1 MTSPKLYLAID
12 NCFAG
17 KRWTAPEEWARVVA
31 GLGLS
36 YVEASA
42 DTELDPLYMGAQ
54 YTAQWIDLARES
66 CARENVTIQNV
77 YSGHGTYATTGIA
90 HISPL
95 VRRRF
100 IDDWM
105 KKQIDTANA
114 LGAGFGFFAHG
125 FDEMYLQS
133 HARYEEK
140 LQELYASLAEIAAYA
155 KQTGMRYAGLEQ
167 MYTPHMPPWTIDG
180 ARTLLQRVYAQS
192 GAPFYL
198 TIDLGHMNGQQ
209 YFQRPDEERVLSLI
223 RLARHGMPQ
232 RRVWLGTANAMAIYR
247 AAVQGEIQQSK
258 AVERILADIEK
269 NPHLFASPQD
279 GDIWAWTRALGQY
292 SPIIHLQQS
301 DGKSSPHWPF
311 SSEYNEKGVV
321 SGEKLM
327 EALCQAY
334 AQEAVDGLPAPCEE
348 IVLTLEPFIAT
359 AANVYDFLDDLEQS
373 VRYWRRFLPRDGMTL
388 QEAAALIRTQPE

>member
-1 MTSPKLYLAID
+1 MPRQVSRTS
-12 NCFAG
+12 
-17 KRWTAPEEWARVVA
+17 R
-31 GLGLS
+31 
-36 YVEASA
+36 
-42 DTELDPLYMGAQ
+42 
-54 YTAQWIDLARES
+54 
-66 CARENVTIQNV
+66 
-77 YSGHGTYATTGIA
+77 
-90 HISPL
+90 PL

-100 IDDWM
+100 IDGWM

-223 RLARHGMPQ
+223 RLARQGMPQ

>member
-1 MTSPKLYLAID
+1 
-12 NCFAG
+12 
-17 KRWTAPEEWARVVA
+17 
-31 GLGLS
+31 
-36 YVEASA
+36 
-42 DTELDPLYMGAQ
+42 
-54 YTAQWIDLARES
+54 
-66 CARENVTIQNV
+66 
-77 YSGHGTYATTGIA
+77 
-90 HISPL
+90 
-95 VRRRF
+95 
-100 IDDWM
+100 
-105 KKQIDTANA
+105 
-114 LGAGFGFFAHG
+114 
-125 FDEMYLQS
+125 
-133 HARYEEK
+133 
-140 LQELYASLAEIAAYA
+140 
-155 KQTGMRYAGLEQ
+155 MRYAGLEQ

-223 RLARHGMPQ
+223 RLARQGMPQ